1 MTNGSTTARGRPLLY
16 LIAPLLAVGTLFF
29 APLATLLRYSVQPAA
44 SASGGSGGVTLEHYA
59 RFFSDPF
66 YLSSLGLTV
75 ATGVLVALLSIAVS
89 YPLAYLFW
97 RSSRRARAWLL
108 VLLLSPFYVNVV
120 VKVFGWM
127 VLLARFGL
135 VNSALVG
142 VGVMTSPS
150 DLLDTYPG
158 LVVVLV
164 HRCVPYMV
172 LLIAGSMEHIDIT
185 LLESARVCGSGTSRV
200 FRRVILP
207 LSIPGVLAGGIL
219 AFSLT
224 VAAFVIPLLVGG
236 ATGRQFVSVL
246 MYQSVSVTQNWNMG
260 AAMGAILLVASI
272 GTIAA
277 ASRTLKS
284 SRLGM
289 VISENFGR

>member
-1 MTNGSTTARGRPLLY
+1 MTAQGRPLLY

-29 APLATLLRYSVQPAA
+29 APLATMLRYSVQPAA
-44 SASGGSGGVTLEHYA
+44 SAAGGSGGLTLEHYA

-66 YLSSLGLTV
+66 YLSSLALTI
-75 ATGVLVALLSIAVS
+75 ATGVLVALVTVVVS

-97 RSSRRARAWLL
+97 RSGRHARAWLM
-108 VLLLSPFYVNVV
+108 VLLLSPFYVNIV

-135 VNSALVG
+135 VNRALVG
-142 VGVMTSPS
+142 LGILKAPAE
-150 DLLDTYPG
+150 LLDSYVG
-158 LVVVLV
+158 LLIVLI
-164 HRCVPYMV
+164 HRCVPFMV
-172 LLIAGSMEHIDIT
+172 LVIAGSMEHIDTT
-185 LLESARVCGSGTSRV
+185 LLESARVCGSGAAGV

-236 ATGRQFVSVL
+236 ATGRRFVSVL
-246 MYQSVSVTQNWNMG
+246 MYQSVSVTQNWNLG
-260 AAMGAILLVASI
+260 AAMGAILLIASVA
-272 GTIAA
+272 TILA
-277 ASRTLKS
+277 ASRTLKG
-284 SRLGM
+284 SRFGTI
-289 VISENFGR
+289 ISENFGR

>member
-1 MTNGSTTARGRPLLY
+1 MTGRPATARGRLLLY
-16 LIAPLLAVGTLFF
+16 LIAPLLSVGALFF
-29 APLATLLRYSVQPAA
+29 APLATMVRYSVQPAV
-44 SASGGSGGVTLEHYA
+44 SAAGGPKGLSLEHYA

-66 YLSSLGLTV
+66 YLSSLALTI
-75 ATGVLVALLSIAVS
+75 ATGVLVALVTVAVA

-97 RSSRRARAWLL
+97 RSGRQARAWLL
-108 VLLLSPFYVNVV
+108 VLLLSPFYVNIV

-135 VNSALVG
+135 VNTALVG
-142 VGVMTSPS
+142 LGIVTAPA
-150 DLLDTYPG
+150 DLLDTYIG

-172 LLIAGSMEHIDIT
+172 LLIAGSMERIDVM
-185 LLESARVCGSGTSRV
+185 LLESARVCGSGAAGV
-200 FRRVILP
+200 FRRVVLP
-207 LSIPGVLAGGIL
+207 LSIPGMLAGSIL

-236 ATGRQFVSVL
+236 ATGRRFVSVL
-246 MYQSVSVTQNWNMG
+246 MFQSISVTQNWNLG
-260 AAMGAILLVASI
+260 AAMGAVLLVTSVA
-272 GTIAA
+272 TVAA

-284 SRLGM
+284 SRLGT
-289 VISENFGR
+289 VISESFGR